1 MRNTVLR
8 AGTGSS
14 EARRALD
21 RRATRDDE
29 VMRRLVAAGF
39 EVIRET
45 GSLEPGVAEIVRRA
59 GLSNQ
64 AFYRHFPSKDAL
76 LLSVLEEGFRVLE
89 RYLAHRMDGAPTP
102 EARIRAW
109 VGGVLEQALQS
120 GAATAT
126 RPFAAS
132 RGRLAELFPEAVE
145 ASERALRAPLR
156 DAIADAWE
164 AGTLPGADPE
174 RDAEAIYTL
183 AMGWL
188 ERRLSQGT
196 PAARAEA
203 EHVVTFALAA
213 LRRSP
218 GGR

>member
-1 MRNTVLR
+1 MRNTILS
-8 AGTGSS
+8 ATTEGSP
-14 EARRALD
+14 ARRALD
-21 RRATRDDE
+21 RRASRHDE
-29 VMRRLVAAGF
+29 VVRRLVAASF

-45 GSLEPGVAEIVRRA
+45 GSLEPGVAEVVRRA

-109 VGGVLEQALQS
+109 VGGVLAQALQS

-132 RGRLAELFPEAVE
+132 RARLAELFPEAVD
-145 ASERALRAPLR
+145 ASERSLRAPLR
-156 DAIADAWE
+156 DAIALAVE

-188 ERRLSQGT
+188 ERRLCQDT
-196 PAARAEA
+196 PPLRAEA
-203 EHVVTFALAA
+203 DHVVGFALAA

-218 GGR
+218 GER